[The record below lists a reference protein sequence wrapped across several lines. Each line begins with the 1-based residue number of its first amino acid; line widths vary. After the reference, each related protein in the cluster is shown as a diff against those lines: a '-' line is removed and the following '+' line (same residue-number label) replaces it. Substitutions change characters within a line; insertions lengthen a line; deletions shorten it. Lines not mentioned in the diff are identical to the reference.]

1 MSERLFALL
10 VHDHPEPFECLK
22 RVLRDLSV
30 ETYSVKTCKEA
41 EDLLTQFRPHLI
53 FTENALPDGSWV
65 DILDVAGA
73 SNVPLNVIVVGA
85 FPDTHSYLSAMERG
99 AFDFVTPPFE
109 REPLSFVVRSA
120 ELDARR
126 RREATAITGVA

>member
-1 MSERLFALL
+1 
-10 VHDHPEPFECLK
+10 
-22 RVLRDLSV
+22 
-30 ETYSVKTCKEA
+30 
-41 EDLLTQFRPHLI
+41 
-53 FTENALPDGSWV
+53 V

>member
-10 VHDHPEPFECLK
+10 VHDHPEPFESLK

-30 ETYSVKTCKEA
+30 ETYSVETCKEA
-41 EDLLTQFRPHLI
+41 EDLLTRFRPQLI
-53 FTENALPDGSWV
+53 FAENALPDGSWAN
-65 DILDVAGA
+65 ILKAAGA

-85 FPDTHSYLSAMERG
+85 FPDIHSYLSAMERG

-109 REPLSFVVRSA
+109 REPLSFIVRSA

-126 RREATAITGVA
+126 RREATALTGVA